1 MHDVVFNGSGVRL
14 HQGDVLEVLGAL
26 DEQSVDMIFADPP
39 YGLSNDGMSVHAGKR
54 VSVNKGA
61 WDRSRGKEA
70 DFEFH
75 KEWIAACRRVL
86 RPNGTL
92 WISGTYHSIYACG
105 FALQLGGWHLLNEIC
120 WYKPNAAPH
129 LACRMFAASHET
141 LLWARK
147 TKLAKHKFHYDEMK
161 RESGNRDFIKKANR
175 QMRSVWGGG
184 GAGEEDAP
192 VTAWAINTPGPR
204 EKVHGKHPTQ
214 KPVELLERIIRAC
227 TDGGDVILDPFC
239 GSGTT
244 GVVALMH
251 HRNFIGIDKSRDF
264 LENLA
269 VPRLLDVLRT
279 RGGVSRGGEPGGTSY
294 ANAHRMS

>member
-1 MHDVVFNGSGVRL
+1 M
-14 HQGDVLEVLGAL
+14 EVLGAL
-26 DEQSVDMIFADPP
+26 AERSVDMIFADPP

-61 WDRSRGKEA
+61 WDRSRGIEA

-120 WYKPNAAPH
+120 WYKPNATPH

-147 TKLAKHKFHYDEMK
+147 TKAARHKFHYDEMR
-161 RESGNRDFIKKANR
+161 REGGNWDFIKKANR
-175 QMRSVWGGG
+175 QMRSVWGS
-184 GAGEEDAP
+184 AGEEDAP
-192 VTAWAINTPGPR
+192 VTTWAINTPGPR

-227 TDGGDVILDPFC
+227 TDGGDVVLDPFC

-244 GVVALMH
+244 GVVALKH

-264 LENLA
+264 LEGLA
-269 VPRLLDVLRT
+269 MPRLQDVLRT
-279 RGGVSRGGEPGGTSY
+279 RGEVSGGGNPGEASDAGTQEIFWW
-294 ANAHRMS
+294 

>member
-1 MHDVVFNGSGVRL
+1 M
-14 HQGDVLEVLGAL
+14 EVLGAL
-26 DEQSVDMIFADPP
+26 DEKSVDMIFADPP
-39 YGLSNDGMSVHAGKR
+39 YGLSNDGMSVHAGRR

-61 WDRSRGKEA
+61 WDRSRGIEA

-92 WISGTYHSIYACG
+92 WVSGTYHSIYACG

-147 TKLAKHKFHYDEMK
+147 TKSAKHKFHYDEMK
-161 RESGNRDFIKKANR
+161 REGGNRDFIKKANR

-227 TDGGDVILDPFC
+227 TDRGDVVLDPFC

-279 RGGVSRGGEPGGTSY
+279 RGEVSGGGDSRETSY
-294 ANAHRMS
+294 ASAHRMS

>member
-1 MHDVVFNGSGVRL
+1 M
-14 HQGDVLEVLGAL
+14 EVLGSL

-61 WDRSRGKEA
+61 WDRSRGIKA

-92 WISGTYHSIYACG
+92 WVSGTYHSIYACG

-120 WYKPNAAPH
+120 WYKPNASPH

-147 TKLAKHKFHYDEMK
+147 TKSAKHKFHYDKMK
-161 RESGNRDFIKKANR
+161 REGGNWDFIKKANR
-175 QMRSVWGGG
+175 QMRSVWG

-204 EKVHGKHPTQ
+204 EKAHGKHPTQ

-227 TDGGDVILDPFC
+227 TDGGDVVLDPFC

-264 LENLA
+264 LEGLA
-269 VPRLLDVLRT
+269 VPRLLDVLRA
-279 RGGVSRGGEPGGTSY
+279 RGEMSDGGNPGETSD
-294 ANAHRMS
+294 ASTQGIFSW

>member
-1 MHDVVFNGSGVRL
+1 M
-14 HQGDVLEVLGAL
+14 EVLGAMA
-26 DEQSVDMIFADPP
+26 EQSVDMIFADPP

-61 WDRSRGKEA
+61 WDRSRGIEA
-70 DFEFH
+70 DFDFH

-86 RPNGTL
+86 KPNGTL
-92 WISGTYHSIYACG
+92 WVSGTYHSIYACG

-147 TKLAKHKFHYDEMK
+147 TRSAKHKFHYDVMR
-161 RESGNRDFIKKANR
+161 REGGNWDFIKKANR
-175 QMRSVWGGG
+175 QMRSVWG
-184 GAGEEDAP
+184 AAREEDAP
-192 VTAWAINTPGPR
+192 VTVWAINTPGPG

-227 TDGGDVILDPFC
+227 TDGGDVVLDPFC

-264 LENLA
+264 LEGLA
-269 VPRLLDVLRT
+269 MPRLRDVLRT
-279 RGGVSRGGEPGGTSY
+279 RSEVSGGGIPGEASDAGAQGIF
-294 ANAHRMS
+294 